1 MKRTSRKLLR
11 WASAVLAVFALVV
24 LSGCQSLAGSFGI
37 ATQQYV
43 DDKMTETEGRLSAK
57 IDENRS
63 KLEEYETAADKLE
76 ELINSVEG
84 AVRTT
89 DELKQLAGVLEERL
103 NSLPEET
110 IRQLVDV
117 LQQYLDE
124 K

>member
-1 MKRTSRKLLR
+1 MKRTSRRLLR
-11 WASAVLAVFALVV
+11 WTLTVLGVFALVV

-43 DDKMTETEGRLSAK
+43 DDKMAETEGRLSSQ

-63 KLEEYETAADKLE
+63 KLEKYETTADKLE
-76 ELINSVEG
+76 ELISSVEG

-110 IRQLVDV
+110 IRQLVSV

>member
-11 WASAVLAVFALVV
+11 WTFAVLAVFALVV

-43 DDKMTETEGRLSAK
+43 DDKMTETEGRLSAQ

-63 KLEEYETAADKLE
+63 KLEKYETAADKLE

>member
-1 MKRTSRKLLR
+1 MKKTSRAWFR
-11 WASAVLAVFALVV
+11 WTLAILGVSALVV
-24 LSGCQSLAGSFGI
+24 LSGCQSLAGTVGV
-37 ATQQYV
+37 ATEQYV
-43 DDKMTETEGRLSAK
+43 DDKIAETESRLAAQ

-63 KLEEYETAADKLE
+63 KLEKYETTADKLE